1 MAQSSGSIL
10 IDFLLKLKP
19 LFGYALVMAAALII
33 GIWLGSMN
41 KSRKLQFEYDNAQ
54 AWNTSLNQQLN
65 DEEAKRVSLEMQFG
79 KVLSNQ
85 SSPLIASI
93 HLSNPPKDGVGDK
106 PVLTVGQEKLMIELD
121 LEKTVTNHSEY
132 NVSIANQKRQTISE
146 CGSLDAEPSST
157 GSIVRYWVAA
167 EPIQSGDYEVQLY
180 GTNAAGTRE
189 PIAKYWFRLEKN

>member
-1 MAQSSGSIL
+1 CFRRGKILEMAQSSGSIL

-19 LFGYALVMAAALII
+19 LFGYTLVMAAALIL

-79 KVLSNQ
+79 KVLSDQ

-93 HLSNPPKDGVGDK
+93 HLFSFKD
-106 PVLTVGQEKLMIELD
+106 
-121 LEKTVTNHSEY
+121 
-132 NVSIANQKRQTISE
+132 
-146 CGSLDAEPSST
+146 
-157 GSIVRYWVAA
+157 
-167 EPIQSGDYEVQLY
+167 
-180 GTNAAGTRE
+180 
-189 PIAKYWFRLEKN
+189 